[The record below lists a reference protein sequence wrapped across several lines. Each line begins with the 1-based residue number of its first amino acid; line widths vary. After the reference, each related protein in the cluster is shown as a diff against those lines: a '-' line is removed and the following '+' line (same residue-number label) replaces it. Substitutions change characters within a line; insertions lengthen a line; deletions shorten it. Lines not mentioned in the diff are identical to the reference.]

1 MLNLNTIDCTA
12 SGVRGTG
19 LAGCKI
25 DRQRVVAMGLLQKGY
40 RFPDNQE
47 LDLALIQQLQQEGK
61 LIYLKGITTFVDN
74 TPEANVNT
82 SAGSGLKRVMGKM
95 PYEFLATFEN
105 GADFSKALNTLD
117 GHGNYDVI
125 FWDVADVVWMTKTLA
140 GVAKGYSLG
149 MHSVGNYKGS
159 DGDSVIANNT
169 IMLQLTDR
177 QEIDLR
183 MSWVKPED
191 FGSNDIDGINDVII
205 NIDPIVGNSSI
216 IVFSALLEADNH
228 TPVEGLIATQ
238 VLVKVDG
245 TPVTETLTYSAITK
259 KYTATIPE
267 VSNGDVVT
275 IELSDGTYTNILT
288 SLGVLYKSEVAQVIV
303 TA

>member
-1 MLNLNTIDCTA
+1 MLGLNTIDCTA

-40 RFPDNQE
+40 KFEVGVEFN
-47 LDLALIQQLQQEGK
+47 LALVHQLQQEGK

-74 TPEANVNT
+74 TPEANINT
-82 SAGSGLKRVMGKM
+82 AAGSGLKRVMGKM

-117 GHGNYDVI
+117 GYGNYDVI
-125 FWDVADVVWMTKTLA
+125 FWDVTDTVWLTKTLA
-140 GVAKGYSLG
+140 GEVKGYSLG

-159 DGDSVIANNT
+159 DGDSVVANNT

-177 QEIDLR
+177 QEIDTR

-191 FGSNDIDGINDVII
+191 FGSNDIDGVNDVLLV
-205 NIDPIVGNSSI
+205 IDPITALATTFT
-216 IVFSALLEADNH
+216 FSAFLASDNH
-228 TPVEGLIATQ
+228 TPLEGLVAGQ
-238 VLVKVDG
+238 LAVNVNG
-245 TPVTETLTYSAITK
+245 SPVTETLSAYNPTTQR
-259 KYTATIPE
+259 YTATVTALADE
-267 VSNGDVVT
+267 AVVT
-275 IELSDGTYTNILT
+275 IDLNDGTHQIILT
-288 SLGVLYKSEVAQVIV
+288 PLGTLYKSDTATAIV
-303 TA
+303 G